1 MKSDNER
8 KDTGKRYEEED
19 LNIFVSDLLHQM
31 TTKFDYM
38 GNQIM
43 VSELFL
49 NHFIESKKTN
59 VVLTILLSLY
69 LVPHG

>member
-8 KDTGKRYEEED
+8 KDPGNRYEEED
-19 LNIFVSDLLHQM
+19 LNIFVSDLLHKM

-43 VSELFL
+43 VS
-49 NHFIESKKTN
+49 
-59 VVLTILLSLY
+59 
-69 LVPHG
+69 